1 MVTVSSVESSES
13 SAHSVTAT
21 GILTF
26 LMIYDNTIRCLQK
39 LPFVSHS
46 SAATKYIFPILLFY
60 SAKVTLANSSVA
72 VPTISTTP
80 TSSTTHEINGA
91 TTVTLACT
99 STTPGVTYQWTV
111 DGSDM

>member
-1 MVTVSSVESSES
+1 M
-13 SAHSVTAT
+13 
-21 GILTF
+21 F
-26 LMIYDNTIRCLQK
+26 R
-39 LPFVSHS
+39 
-46 SAATKYIFPILLFY
+46 IFLFY
-60 SAKVTLANSSVA
+60 SAKVTIANSSVA
-72 VPTISTTP
+72 VPTISATP